1 MGFSLFFLAMS
12 GTPQHPQANFFH
24 GIFDGIVRADTA
36 TSKKYHAMNFGVVMV
51 SKITNMLILKEI

>member
-1 MGFSLFFLAMS
+1 MS

-51 SKITNMLILKEI
+51 SKITNMLILK